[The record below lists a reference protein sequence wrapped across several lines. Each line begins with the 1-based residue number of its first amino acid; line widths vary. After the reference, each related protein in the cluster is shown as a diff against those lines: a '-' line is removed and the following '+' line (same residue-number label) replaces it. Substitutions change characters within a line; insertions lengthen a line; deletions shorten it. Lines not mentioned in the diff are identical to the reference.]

1 MSRLII
7 LLAWIM
13 RMHRELV
20 MMKSTSRCGQRSS
33 TALFLCVITI
43 CSNSHFSLLASAI
56 DECEILQTPTALKM
70 STAVETDKKAAL
82 ATAAKEARGLAMDSI
97 AAAHS
102 GHMGL
107 PLGCAEIGSV
117 LYGSQMMYNPEDPT
131 WINRDRFILS
141 AGHGSMFVYS
151 WLHLAGYD
159 LPLEE
164 VKNFRQHHSM
174 TPGHPEFPNSE
185 HNTPGIEST
194 TGPLGQGISNAV
206 GMAASEKM
214 AAAVYN
220 TEDHQIFDHHIFALA
235 GDGCLQE
242 GISSE
247 AACFA
252 AHEKLDNLIVMY
264 DANEVTLDKMAE
276 YTQSEDVIKRYEAYG
291 WETYEIDGHDLDA
304 VEETIA
310 AAKAS
315 NNGKP
320 KFIKCNTIIGKGME
334 ETEGTNAAH
343 GEAGVPYVEKAKLNI
358 GLPEGESWYVSQ
370 ETRDFFDGVKESNKK
385 EYDAWQETF
394 AAWKEANPELAKQL
408 DDAVNDNVMSA
419 EEMIKEI
426 PEMKSGAEAT
436 RVSQNKVIQEI
447 AKLVPHYVSGSA
459 DLHGSTRNYIND
471 GGNFGAGFD
480 KSYAGK
486 NLYFGIREH
495 AMGAIMN
502 GFAYHGLF
510 KISGSTFLVFV
521 DYLRAT
527 CRVAALAELN
537 RVSYIL
543 THDSIGV
550 GEDGPT
556 HQPVETVSGLRV
568 IPNLDVY
575 RPADAEETVA
585 AMVHSVTHK
594 DGPTALIFSR
604 QNIAQ
609 NDDMDFMARREGA
622 LKGAY
627 VAKKEEGDLDLI
639 ILATGSEVP
648 HALDAAKDL
657 PGARVVSMPCMEVFE
672 RQSDDYKESV
682 IPSSC
687 TKRIAMEAGVSGLWY
702 KYASKVVGVDR
713 FGFSA
718 PGDIVM
724 KELGMTAENLAKEIA
739 SMN

>member
-1 MSRLII
+1 MS
-7 LLAWIM
+7 AAAA
-13 RMHRELV
+13 V
-20 MMKSTSRCGQRSS
+20 
-33 TALFLCVITI
+33 
-43 CSNSHFSLLASAI
+43 
-56 DECEILQTPTALKM
+56 
-70 STAVETDKKAAL
+70 VETDKMAAL
-82 ATAAKEARGLAMDSI
+82 ATAANEARGLAMDSI

-107 PLGCAEIGSV
+107 PLGAAEIGAV
-117 LYGSQMMYNPEDPT
+117 LYGSQMTYNPKDPT

-151 WLHLAGYD
+151 WLNLAGYD
-159 LPLEE
+159 LPMEE
-164 VKNFRQHHSM
+164 IKNFRQHHSM
-174 TPGHPEFPNSE
+174 TPGHPEFPSSE
-185 HNTPGIEST
+185 HNTPGIECT
-194 TGPLGQGISNAV
+194 TGPLGQGVSNAV
-206 GMAASEKM
+206 GFAASEKM

-220 TEDHQIFDHHIFALA
+220 TKEHTIFDHHIYVLA
-235 GDGCLQE
+235 GDGCFQE
-242 GISSE
+242 GVSSE

-264 DANEVTLDKMAE
+264 DANQVTLDKMAE
-276 YTQSEDVIKRYEAYG
+276 YTQSEDIVKRYDAYG
-291 WETYEIDGHDLDA
+291 WETFDIDGHDLDL
-304 VEETIA
+304 VEKTIA
-310 AAKAS
+310 KAKAS

-343 GEAGVPYVEKAKLNI
+343 GEAGVPYVDKAKKSI
-358 GLPEGESWYVSQ
+358 GLPDGEKWFVSDD
-370 ETRDFFDGVKESNKK
+370 TRQFFASVEKKNKAT
-385 EYDAWQETF
+385 YDAWQKTF
-394 AAWKEANPELAKQL
+394 DAWKKANPALATQL
-408 DDAVNDNVMSA
+408 ADAVADKVMSA
-419 EEMIKEI
+419 EDMFKAI
-426 PEMKSGAEAT
+426 PSLNAKAEAT
-436 RVSQNKVIQEI
+436 RVSGNKVIQEI
-447 AKLVPHYVSGSA
+447 ARLVPHYISGSA
-459 DLHGSTRNYIND
+459 DLHGSTRNYINN
-471 GGNFGAGFD
+471 GGNFGSGLD
-480 KSYAGK
+480 KTYAGR

-495 AMGAIMN
+495 AMGSIMN

-510 KISGSTFLVFV
+510 RVSGSTFLVFV

-527 CRVAALAELN
+527 IRVASLSELN

-568 IPNLDVY
+568 IPNLDVF

-585 AMVHSVTHK
+585 AMVHSVTRK
-594 DGPTALIFSR
+594 EGPVALIFSR
-604 QNIAQ
+604 QNIDQ
-609 NDDMDFMARREGA
+609 NDALDYMVRRQGS

-627 VAKKEEGDLDLI
+627 IAKMETADKLDLI
-639 ILATGSEVP
+639 IIATGSEVP
-648 HALDAAKDL
+648 HALKAAATL
-657 PGARVVSMPCMEVFE
+657 PGARVVSMPCMELFE

-682 IPSSC
+682 LPSSC

-724 KELGMTAENLAKEIA
+724 KELGMTPEHLAAEIA
-739 SMN
+739 TMS

>member
-1 MSRLII
+1 
-7 LLAWIM
+7 
-13 RMHRELV
+13 
-20 MMKSTSRCGQRSS
+20 
-33 TALFLCVITI
+33 
-43 CSNSHFSLLASAI
+43 
-56 DECEILQTPTALKM
+56 M
-70 STAVETDKKAAL
+70 STAVETDKMAAL
-82 ATAAKEARGLAMDSI
+82 ATAADEARGLAMDSI

-107 PLGCAEIGSV
+107 PLGAAEIGAV
-117 LYGSQMMYNPEDPT
+117 LYGSQMTYNAADPT

-151 WLHLAGYD
+151 WLNLAGFD
-159 LPLEE
+159 LPIDEL
-164 VKNFRQHHSM
+164 KQFRQHHSM
-174 TPGHPEFPNSE
+174 TPGHPEFPSSE

-194 TGPLGQGISNAV
+194 TGPLGQGVSNAV
-206 GMAASEKM
+206 GFAASEKM
-214 AAAVYN
+214 AEAVYN
-220 TEDHQIFDHHIFALA
+220 TADHKIFDHHIFTLA
-235 GDGCLQE
+235 GDGCFQE
-242 GISSE
+242 GVSAE

-252 AHEKLDNLIVMY
+252 AHEKLDNLIVLY
-264 DANEVTLDKMAE
+264 DANAVTLDKMAE
-276 YTQSEDVIKRYEAYG
+276 YTQSEDIIKRYEAYG
-291 WETYEIDGHDLDA
+291 WEVFDIDGHDLNA

-310 AAKAS
+310 KAKAS
-315 NNGKP
+315 DNGKP

-343 GEAGVPYVEKAKLNI
+343 GEAGVPYVDNAKKKL
-358 GLPEGESWYVSQ
+358 GLPEGEKWYVSQ
-370 ETRDFFDGVKESNKK
+370 GTRDYFSEVQKANTAK
-385 EYDAWQETF
+385 YDAWQETF
-394 AAWKEANPELAKQL
+394 SAWKEANPELASQL
-408 DDAVNDNVMSA
+408 EDAVADKTMSA
-419 EEMIKEI
+419 EEMFAAI
-426 PEMKSGAEAT
+426 PELKSGAEAT
-436 RVSQNKVIQEI
+436 RVSGNKVIQHI
-447 AKLVPHYVSGSA
+447 AKLVPSYVSGSA
-459 DLHGSTRNYIND
+459 DLHGSTRNYINE
-471 GGNFGAGFD
+471 GGNFGSGFD
-480 KSYAGK
+480 KTYAGR

-495 AMGAIMN
+495 AMGSIMN

-521 DYLRAT
+521 DYLRPT
-527 CRVAALAELN
+527 IRVAALSELN

-585 AMVHSVTHK
+585 AMVHSVTRK
-594 DGPTALIFSR
+594 EGPVALIFSR
-604 QNIAQ
+604 QNIKQ
-609 NDDMDFMARREGA
+609 NDALDYMARREGA

-627 VAKKEEGDLDLI
+627 IAKAEDGDLEMI
-639 ILATGSEVP
+639 IIATGSEVP
-648 HALDAAKDL
+648 HALDASKDMK
-657 PGARVVSMPCMEVFE
+657 GVRVVSMPCMEVFE

-682 IPSSC
+682 LPSSC

-724 KELGMTAENLAKEIA
+724 KELGMTAENLAAEIA
-739 SMN
+739 TMS